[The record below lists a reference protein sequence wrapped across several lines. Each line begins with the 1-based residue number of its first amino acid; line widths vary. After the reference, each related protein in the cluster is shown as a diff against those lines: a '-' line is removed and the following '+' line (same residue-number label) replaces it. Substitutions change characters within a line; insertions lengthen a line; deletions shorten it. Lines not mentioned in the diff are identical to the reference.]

1 MNDEQKPRRDD
12 ELGALWRKQTDDGR
26 PDYFTGSVQV
36 GDVKVDIVVFENQYR
51 KADNHPE
58 YRILRS
64 RPKTERTSTRRD
76 EQPQG
81 RNAQTAQAYDSFDQR
96 RDPRP
101 PSRHETLGV
110 RPEDQPSF
118 NPRSAFGKPKPVNGA
133 KNADWTDD
141 VPHPVTDEDL
151 GF

>member
-36 GDVKVDIVVFENQYR
+36 GPVKIDIVVFENQYR

-76 EQPQG
+76 EQPE
-81 RNAQTAQAYDSFDQR
+81 QR

-141 VPHPVTDEDL
+141 VPHPVSDEDL